1 MFTRVMIVSGDIH
14 QVSLRSAAA
23 SVIHTRSTQRLHVA
37 ADDKCQVQIA
47 WSRRQTGRLLFLCV
61 NSSCLILSCRTS
73 GHFFCLSV
81 HYIGTGIVERGWH
94 PSYIMMIVWRIRV
107 VGTVLCC
114 VVYDSCSQ
122 WCTHVYEQFLQSTVG
137 LGLLFVCFSVSFNWC
152 HFLCFFCIVC
162 SPQSS
167 LASLKSRIVYLSGA
181 G

>member
-61 NSSCLILSCRTS
+61 NSSRLILSCRTS